1 MTNLSR
7 SVWPSHI
14 VPTEVAKVLVLAG
27 ITCSATLD
35 YCDLIPT
42 EFPGWIVVLLDE
54 TIIQL
59 GDGGDQVGRER
70 VTLTKDA
77 RKWASLNAAALQQAY
92 TRVKRSA
99 AVLKQAELT
108 AGLYGASIPIEERRE
123 RQGADEVMA
132 TKLKLG
138 SALKGRYNLSRPM
151 VAGTGAMALSDKER
165 RMRQKAAVKLRRIV
179 EEAGTA
185 SELLGR
191 ETVEGEAASTLLDS
205 VLGMGAHRTIA

>member
-1 MTNLSR
+1 MSR

-14 VPTEVAKVLVLAG
+14 VPTEVAKVLALAG

-59 GDGGDQVGRER
+59 GDGGDPAGRER
-70 VTLTKDA
+70 VILTKEA

-99 AVLKQAELT
+99 AVLKHAELT

-123 RQGADEVMA
+123 RQG
-132 TKLKLG
+132 TSLG
-138 SALKGRYNLSRPM
+138 PWSR
-151 VAGTGAMALSDKER
+151 
-165 RMRQKAAVKLRRIV
+165 
-179 EEAGTA
+179 
-185 SELLGR
+185 GR
-191 ETVEGEAASTLLDS
+191 EPWRC
-205 VLGMGAHRTIA
+205 RTWRP